1 MTDDHTTKEPS
12 DSDAAE
18 DRSAADEGT
27 TATGDSIAAPAS
39 DAGGAAGDARTAAAE
54 PVGTSGENEAD
65 GNGDDDGKT
74 RDVVVPMRV
83 YKAVTVFTTLFAVVT
98 VVGGFVVLDTAT
110 NRARA
115 SFSEIDPLLAL
126 VGIALIVAGAA
137 AYAFSTRFRAD
148 GMGKSKDDADEGSD
162 NG

>member
-1 MTDDHTTKEPS
+1 MTDDHTTEESPDSGTTSGRVATEASTATADAGS
-12 DSDAAE
+12 DTAE
-18 DRSAADEGT
+18 DESAGAGES
-27 TATGDSIAAPAS
+27 TAP
-39 DAGGAAGDARTAAAE
+39 
-54 PVGTSGENEAD
+54 SGE
-65 GNGDDDGKT
+65 GNGGDDET

-98 VVGGFVVLDTAT
+98 VVGGFVVLDSAT

-126 VGIALIVAGAA
+126 VGVGLIVAGAA
-137 AYAFSTRFRAD
+137 AYAFSTRFRAE
-148 GMGKSKDDADEGSD
+148 GMGKSKDDTDEDSD